1 MCTTVSGG
9 AAQTLQRGLC
19 SMPRRDPIKWPNG
32 ARLALLFCV
41 SWETWPDDLGSNA
54 SHQRSNRGK
63 LPDKAIYKTDMG
75 VVMDRQFGDKCGIWR
90 ILDLF
95 DRESIKASFFL
106 NGRTAEQNV
115 DAVREIV
122 DKGHELA
129 AQPYIHEY
137 AVMLDKEGEQKIIQG
152 SVDAFKNVAGVKPL
166 GYLSPGV
173 RPTPNTIDLIT
184 EMGFTWSSDCID
196 DDVPYAVGSK
206 EQPIIMMPKDFHP
219 NDYTTYE
226 TTSRSPRELLSLL
239 VDQFDYL
246 YEEGAASPKVMSVT
260 MHPFLA
266 GRAYRAKIFQDFI
279 RHARSH
285 PNVWLARG
293 IDIAD
298 WWRRHYA

>member
-1 MCTTVSGG
+1 
-9 AAQTLQRGLC
+9 
-19 SMPRRDPIKWPNG
+19 MPRRDPIKWPDD

-41 SWETWPDDLGSNA
+41 SWETWPDDLGTNA

-63 LPDKAIYKTDMG
+63 LPDNAIYKRDMG

-90 ILDLF
+90 ILELF

-137 AVMLDKEGEQKIIQG
+137 TVMLDKEGERKIIQG
-152 SVDAFKNVAGVKPL
+152 SVDAFKNVAGIKPF

-196 DDVPYAVGSK
+196 DDVPYAVGRK

-239 VDQFDYL
+239 IDQFDYL
-246 YEEGAASPKVMSVT
+246 YEEGAVSPKVMSVT
-260 MHPFLA
+260 VHPFLA

-285 PNVWLARG
+285 RNVWLARG
-293 IDIAD
+293 IDIVD

>member
-1 MCTTVSGG
+1 
-9 AAQTLQRGLC
+9 
-19 SMPRRDPIKWPNG
+19 MPRRDPIKWPDD

-41 SWETWPDDLGSNA
+41 SWETWPDDLGTNA

-63 LPDKAIYKTDMG
+63 LPDNAIYKRDMG

-106 NGRTAEQNV
+106 NGKTAEQNV
-115 DAVREIV
+115 EAVREIV

-137 AVMLDKEGEQKIIQG
+137 TVMLDKEGERKIIQG

-266 GRAYRAKIFQDFI
+266 GRAYRAKIFENFI

-285 PNVWLARG
+285 RNVWLARG